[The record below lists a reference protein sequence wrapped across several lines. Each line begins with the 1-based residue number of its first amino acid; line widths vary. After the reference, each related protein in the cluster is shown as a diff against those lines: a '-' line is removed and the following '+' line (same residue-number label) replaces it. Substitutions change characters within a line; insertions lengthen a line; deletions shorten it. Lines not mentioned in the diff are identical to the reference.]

1 MMNVLVEGI
10 GSMVF
15 NTQLKYYKEMNWNI
29 VGIDIDN
36 KSAGLYNVSKS
47 YIVPKYSNSDCFEKI
62 EKIIENE
69 NIDLV
74 FPSVNEG
81 LLEWSKRKKYFFD
94 KYKANVIIS
103 NEAAI
108 NICVDK
114 WNTYKFFVENNVPT
128 PKTSLS
134 LEYNLIKPRV
144 GRGSKGI
151 CFKDEVDSNYNME
164 DNISQEIV
172 TGEEYTIDIL
182 CDFNSKPIYIVPRKR
197 VGVESGVSVKGVTV
211 YDDELVNYCRIM
223 VDKLKPI
230 GIINVQCFKDDD
242 RIYFIEIN
250 PRIAGGSSLSFAST
264 ENWFKAIEC
273 FVLEKNYK
281 PKETIYGRYMFRT
294 FEDVII
300 DEADLI
306 KDME

>member
-1 MMNVLVEGI
+1 MNVLVEGI

-15 NTQLKYYKEMNWNI
+15 NTQLKYYKEINWNI

-47 YIVPKYSNSDCFEKI
+47 YIVPKYSDSDCFEKI

-114 WNTYKFFVENNVPT
+114 WNTYKFFVENNIPT

>member
-1 MMNVLVEGI
+1 
-10 GSMVF
+10 
-15 NTQLKYYKEMNWNI
+15 
-29 VGIDIDN
+29 
-36 KSAGLYNVSKS
+36 
-47 YIVPKYSNSDCFEKI
+47 
-62 EKIIENE
+62 
-69 NIDLV
+69 
-74 FPSVNEG
+74 
-81 LLEWSKRKKYFFD
+81 
-94 KYKANVIIS
+94 
-103 NEAAI
+103 
-108 NICVDK
+108 
-114 WNTYKFFVENNVPT
+114 
-128 PKTSLS
+128 
-134 LEYNLIKPRV
+134 
-144 GRGSKGI
+144 
-151 CFKDEVDSNYNME
+151 
-164 DNISQEIV
+164 
-172 TGEEYTIDIL
+172 
-182 CDFNSKPIYIVPRKR
+182 
-197 VGVESGVSVKGVTV
+197 
-211 YDDELVNYCRIM
+211 M